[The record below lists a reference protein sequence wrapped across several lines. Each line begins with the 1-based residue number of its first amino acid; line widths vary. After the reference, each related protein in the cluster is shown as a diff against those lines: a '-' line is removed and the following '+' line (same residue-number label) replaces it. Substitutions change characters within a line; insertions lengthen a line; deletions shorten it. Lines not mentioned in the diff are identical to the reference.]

1 MCSWKYGQSYADFI
15 CILQVE
21 NVARILLTNLE
32 GGFHASPCDSKELL
46 EFQRL
51 NEEKEDIQVV
61 RGGCQKIVSI
71 LDLEPGDIVR
81 SSLGGQ
87 VPADGIMVERRCLS
101 IKSEKTGEHDPE
113 VFLTSASSQ
122 LFVATD

>member
-87 VPADGIMVERRCLS
+87 VSPFATILL
-101 IKSEKTGEHDPE
+101 E
-113 VFLTSASSQ
+113 VGQFLNFHA
-122 LFVATD
+122 